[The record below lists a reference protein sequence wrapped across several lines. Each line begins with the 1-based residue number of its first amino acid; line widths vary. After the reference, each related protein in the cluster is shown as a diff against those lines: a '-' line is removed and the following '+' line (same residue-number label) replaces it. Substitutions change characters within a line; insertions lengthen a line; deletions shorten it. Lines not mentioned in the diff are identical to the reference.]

1 MKQCGIG
8 ARTQFHIFD
17 DTVCN
22 ELSLEYKPG
31 KYKERCCKLKR
42 MNK

>member
-31 KYKERCCKLKR
+31 NQENTRKDVV
-42 MNK
+42 N